1 MTRDLDV
8 SRLKLSYAT
17 RLVPP
22 AAMAAQVPLAH
33 RPQLG
38 QLVLARVEKLGRN
51 TSLEN
56 QHGVPMPLFP
66 GDQIVGVF
74 GHRYATH
81 QYEGYVP
88 TRAVNR
94 CDLLSGGGVCGKVA
108 SQHSGVRS
116 PTRLQILG
124 LVADYAGEP
133 LSSRSFARPA
143 LGPTVGANVILV
155 VGASMDSGKTTTVST
170 LTRMLVGQGLRVAAG
185 KLTGTAAA
193 RDTRLYVAS
202 GADPV
207 FDFIDAGY
215 PSTYMLDAEQVFEL
229 LDVVISQL
237 RASRPDYIVLEI
249 ADGIFQRETR
259 MLLGSE
265 RFRSLVDHL
274 FFSANDS
281 LSAES
286 GVRNLRAYGLPLRAI
301 TGRLTSSPL
310 GMREAEEL
318 TGVPCLSTARIL
330 EGDAINLL
338 RLPRPLLTTSART
351 LLPLPKNGAGAPHD
365 GSHSAVPPVASDLPA
380 SVASEVTPNVSGISG
395 VTVRATG

>member
-1 MTRDLDV
+1 MTRDLDA
-8 SRLKLSYAT
+8 SHLKLSYAT

-22 AAMAAQVPLAH
+22 AAMASSVPLAH

-38 QLVLARVEKLGRN
+38 QLVLARVEKVGRN
-51 TSLEN
+51 ASLEN
-56 QHGVPMPLFP
+56 QHGVPMPIFP

-88 TRAVNR
+88 TRAGNR

-116 PTRLQILG
+116 PTRLQVLG
-124 LVADYAGEP
+124 LIADQSGEP
-133 LSSRSFARPA
+133 LNLRSFALPA
-143 LGPTVGANVILV
+143 LGPTGGSNVILV

-170 LTRMLVGQGLRVAAG
+170 LARMLIGQGLRVAAG

-215 PSTYMLDAEQVFEL
+215 PSTYMLDADQVFEL
-229 LDVVISQL
+229 LDVILSQL
-237 RASRPDYIVLEI
+237 RASRPDYIVLEV

-265 RFRSLVDHL
+265 VFRSLVDHV

-330 EGDAINLL
+330 EGDAFNLL
-338 RLPRPLLTTSART
+338 RLRRPLPTPAPRT
-351 LLPLPKNGAGAPHD
+351 LLPLPKNGAGVPHD
-365 GSHSAVPPVASDLPA
+365 GSQSAGRPIASDVIA
-380 SVASEVTPNVSGISG
+380 DVGSEVAPDVSNVA
-395 VTVRATG
+395 VRASG